1 MKRILCS
8 ALACLMLLPTSALAV
23 QATPNHQPILRNGQ
37 QVSLAGYQ
45 IDGYTY
51 FKLRDVAAILTGTD
65 SQFSVHYDS
74 TGITL
79 TTGQPYTRVQN
90 DLAPIPDGTVAD
102 TKLSTLSLTIDGQT
116 AALTAC
122 EIGGYNY
129 LKLRDLGQAL
139 NFPVDYDESSHTILL
154 GSHAT
159 PAEAVFALVNQERA
173 AQGLTP
179 LTLDESLCKAAEIR
193 AQELGT
199 YFSHD
204 RPDGSSC
211 FTVLDEVGISS
222 YHAAGENI
230 AIRYTDATS
239 VMQGWMESPGHRE
252 NILSPDYS
260 RIGIARSGS
269 AWVQLFLD

>member
-1 MKRILCS
+1 MKRTLCS

-23 QATPNHQPILRNGQ
+23 QATPNHQPITRNGQ
-37 QVSLAGYQ
+37 QVSLSGYE
-45 IDGYTY
+45 IDGHTY

-65 SQFSVHYDS
+65 SQFSVNYDG

-102 TKLSTLSLTIDGQT
+102 THLSPLSMSIDGQT
-116 AALTAC
+116 VALTAC
-122 EIGGYNY
+122 EIDGYNY

-139 NFPVDYDESSHTILL
+139 NFPVDYDETSRTILI

-159 PAEAVFALVNQERA
+159 PAQAVWALVNQERA
-173 AQGLTP
+173 AQGLDP
-179 LTLDESLCKAAEIR
+179 LTLDETLCQAAEIR
-193 AQELGT
+193 AQELTT

-211 FTVLDEVGISS
+211 FTVLNEVGISS

-239 VMQGWMESPGHRE
+239 VVKGWMESPGHRE
-252 NILSPDYS
+252 NILSADYS
-260 RIGIARSGS
+260 RIGIARSSS